1 MAARPLRRLRRGYNA
16 RPVALSGSHIS
27 HALHPVRALRT
38 AGSHQQE
45 PFPAKAAPV
54 QSPEEAQ
61 AFIQAVSD
69 PTATHNCWAW
79 KIGNQYRFSDDGEP
93 GGTAGR
99 PMLTAIEGQDFDRV
113 AVVVI
118 RWFGGIKLGTGGLAR
133 AYGGTTAKCL
143 QAGERS
149 ELVSRSRCRCHCRFA
164 ELALLKA
171 RLGDF
176 EALLEAEHFDAEGA
190 TLEIALPP
198 LSCSRWADCLLIS
211 PAVVASWKRQ
221 TRACVAHKYCGSNCG

>member
-1 MAARPLRRLRRGYNA
+1 MRRPHKIC
-16 RPVALSGSHIS
+16 ALGTGVHTCAPPIPLSATCELLEVIS
-27 HALHPVRALRT
+27 KSRFL
-38 AGSHQQE
+38 
-45 PFPAKAAPV
+45 AKAAPV

-61 AFIQAVSD
+61 AFVQAVSD
-69 PTATHNCWAW
+69 PTATHSCWAW

-133 AYGGTTAKCL
+133 AYGGTTATCL

-149 ELVSRSRCRCHCRFA
+149 EQI
-164 ELALLKA
+164 
-171 RLGDF
+171 G
-176 EALLEAEHFDAEGA
+176 
-190 TLEIALPP
+190 
-198 LSCSRWADCLLIS
+198 
-211 PAVVASWKRQ
+211 
-221 TRACVAHKYCGSNCG
+221 RAHV

>member
-1 MAARPLRRLRRGYNA
+1 LRRYNG
-16 RPVALSGSHIS
+16 RPHTITVSAMPFTLSAPCELLEVIS
-27 HALHPVRALRT
+27 KSRFL
-38 AGSHQQE
+38 
-45 PFPAKAAPV
+45 AKAAPV

-61 AFIQAVSD
+61 AFIHSVSD
-69 PTATHNCWAW
+69 ASATHNCWAW

-99 PMLTAIEGQDFDRV
+99 PMLTAIEGQDFDRI

-149 ELVSRSRCRCHCRFA
+149 ELISRSRCRCHCRFA
-164 ELALLKA
+164 ELALFKA
-171 RLGDF
+171 RLAEF

-190 TLEIALPP
+190 TLEIALPAAQLPP
-198 LSCSRWADCLLIS
+198 LERLLADL
-211 PAVVASWKRQ
+211 
-221 TRACVAHKYCGSNCG
+221 TRGRSQLEALD